1 MSQLRP
7 LITSNTKPEP
17 SAPLDPES
25 PRCSYGDATK

>member
-7 LITSNTKPEP
+7 FIISNTKTES
-17 SAPLDPES
+17 SAPLDSES